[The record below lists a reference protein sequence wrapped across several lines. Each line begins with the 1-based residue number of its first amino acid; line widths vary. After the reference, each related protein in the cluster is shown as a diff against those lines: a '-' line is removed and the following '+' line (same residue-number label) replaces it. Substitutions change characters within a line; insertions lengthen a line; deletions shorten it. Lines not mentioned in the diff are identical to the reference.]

1 AVNQCGAP
9 IAAVRLRSGDI
20 SNPQRSGNGLA
31 HLSDLGATWYT
42 ADSSHLP
49 TWYNIVGTYRDNLL
63 EAPLLEARNLDAPAG
78 LSARVEQVGRAY
90 VAPITPTRALFA
102 WRFDDGRAG
111 MEYLESTTALLARPD
126 PDHTAHWYPPSQ
138 SGWGVNVESV
148 QIGDERLDVAAT
160 YLYDDR

>member
-1 AVNQCGAP
+1 APLRLDYLATATVNAHSARGSRLAAGTVASGCQAVSQCGAP

-63 EAPLLEARNLDAPAG
+63 EAPLLEARNLDAPEG
-78 LSARVEQVGRAY
+78 LDVKVEQV
-90 VAPITPTRALFA
+90 
-102 WRFDDGRAG
+102 
-111 MEYLESTTALLARPD
+111 
-126 PDHTAHWYPPSQ
+126 
-138 SGWGVNVESV
+138 
-148 QIGDERLDVAAT
+148 
-160 YLYDDR
+160 